1 MKKRLIFFLFS
12 LFSMIDENQEGKSSK
27 KNSNNNFISDNSF
40 DATNLTSIRSKKVS
54 NDLDS
59 FMMGVESINDI
70 HLFKISL
77 TLKNKNDIS
86 DIDDQYD
93 LSVTT
98 PPNMEYDDDNQ
109 TSRSCEKKPIVVN
122 NDSDKNSDNQTSRS
136 CEKKP
141 IVVNNDSDKNSDNIT
156 NEQMR
161 HSCTNRRKTINTI
174 QEHKVR
180 LNDPAPG
187 ANAPEPTVNALESRI
202 NEMEQGS
209 QNNEVNLLENSQDVI
224 LIKLTKN
231 NNNND
236 NSKTTDIDEYQY
248 DMMTYQH
255 KIQKVCFNFA
265 AYNNL
270 KAPKAEIAF
279 YHPDINILFN
289 YDFKG
294 LEQKCFILCGDG
306 FINITK
312 KIILNIGLLTNF
324 DRRNLIKTN
333 IEFTNIKY
341 LDKITGG
348 IIFYPQETFNI
359 SKSINIIMHKH
370 LSIYSFSIYS
380 QIGLWCT
387 QPVLKIETTLMKY
400 KKICINFSYLFAY
413 DWKNIQF
420 ANIPRILFYF
430 VN

>member
-1 MKKRLIFFLFS
+1 
-12 LFSMIDENQEGKSSK
+12 MIDENQEGKISK
-27 KNSNNNFISDNSF
+27 KSSSNDFISNNSF
-40 DATNLTSIRSKKVS
+40 DDNITFIRSKKVS
-54 NDLDS
+54 NDFISNDS
-59 FMMGVESINDI
+59 FMTGVENHIP
-70 HLFKISL
+70 LFKISL
-77 TLKNKNDIS
+77 TKNDIS
-86 DIDDQYD
+86 AIDSQYE
-93 LSVTT
+93 LSVTTT
-98 PPNMEYDDDNQ
+98 PPNMEYDNNNQ
-109 TSRSCEKKPIVVN
+109 TSRNSKKK
-122 NDSDKNSDNQTSRS
+122 D
-136 CEKKP
+136 

-161 HSCTNRRKTINTI
+161 HSCTNRRKTINTT

>member
-1 MKKRLIFFLFS
+1 MTGVRRISHIPPFK
-12 LFSMIDENQEGKSSK
+12 
-27 KNSNNNFISDNSF
+27 SDN
-40 DATNLTSIRSKKVS
+40 
-54 NDLDS
+54 
-59 FMMGVESINDI
+59 
-70 HLFKISL
+70 
-77 TLKNKNDIS
+77 TLLALSKNDIS
-86 DIDDQYD
+86 AIDRQYEV
-93 LSVTT
+93 SVTT

-109 TSRSCEKKPIVVN
+109 TSRSCKKKTIVVN
-122 NDSDKNSDNQTSRS
+122 NDSDKNSDIKIIS
-136 CEKKP
+136 
-141 IVVNNDSDKNSDNIT
+141 
-156 NEQMR
+156 EQMR
-161 HSCTNRRKTINTI
+161 YSYTNTGRAINTTP
-174 QEHKVR
+174 EYKVR
-180 LNDPAPG
+180 VNDSVPRVNDSVPRV
-187 ANAPEPTVNALESRI
+187 NDSVPRVNDSEPRV

-224 LIKLTKN
+224 LTKLTKN
-231 NNNND
+231 HKD
-236 NSKTTDIDEYQY
+236 SDKNSKTTNIDEYQY

-255 KIQKVCFNFA
+255 KIQKVCFNFS

-270 KAPKAEIAF
+270 KDPKAEIAF

-294 LEQKCFILCGDG
+294 LEQKCFILSGDG

-324 DRRNLIKTN
+324 DKRNLIKAN

-348 IIFYPQETFNI
+348 IIFYPKEKFNI
-359 SKSINIIMHKH
+359 SKSINIIMHKY

-400 KKICINFSYLFAY
+400 KKICISFSYLFAY

-420 ANIPRILFYF
+420 TNIPRILFYF

>member
-12 LFSMIDENQEGKSSK
+12 LFSMIDENQEATISK
-27 KNSNNNFISDNSF
+27 KNSNNDFINSKKSSSNDFISNNSF
-40 DATNLTSIRSKKVS
+40 DGNITCIRKKVS
-54 NDLDS
+54 YDLISNDS
-59 FMMGVESINDI
+59 FMTGVRSISHI
-70 HLFKISL
+70 PLFKSDNISIAL
-77 TLKNKNDIS
+77 NKNDIS
-86 DIDDQYD
+86 AIDRQYEIGM
-93 LSVTT
+93 TT
-98 PPNMEYDDDNQ
+98 RHNMEYDDNDQ
-109 TSRSCEKKPIVVN
+109 TSRNCKKKAIVVD
-122 NDSDKNSDNQTSRS
+122 NDSDENSISEEMRYSYTNTGRAINTTP
-136 CEKKP
+136 EYKLR
-141 IVVNNDSDKNSDNIT
+141 VNDSEPKA
-156 NEQMR
+156 
-161 HSCTNRRKTINTI
+161 
-174 QEHKVR
+174 
-180 LNDPAPG
+180 NDPEPRV
-187 ANAPEPTVNALESRI
+187 NDPEPGVNALESRI

-224 LIKLTKN
+224 LTKLTKN
-231 NNNND
+231 NNNSD
-236 NSKTTDIDEYQY
+236 TNSKTTDIDEYRY

-255 KIQKVCFNFA
+255 KIQKVGFNFS

-270 KAPKAEIAF
+270 KEPKAEIAF
-279 YHPDINILFN
+279 YHPNINILFN

-294 LEQKCFILCGDG
+294 LDQKCFILYGDG

-324 DRRNLIKTN
+324 DTKNLIKTN

-359 SKSINIIMHKH
+359 SKSINIIMHKY

-400 KKICINFSYLFAY
+400 KKICISFSYLFSY

-420 ANIPRILFYF
+420 ANIPRILIYF

>member
-12 LFSMIDENQEGKSSK
+12 LFSMIDENQEGKISK
-27 KNSNNNFISDNSF
+27 KSSSNDFISNNSF
-40 DATNLTSIRSKKVS
+40 DDNITFIRSKKVS
-54 NDLDS
+54 NDFISNDS
-59 FMMGVESINDI
+59 FMTGVENHIP
-70 HLFKISL
+70 LFKISL
-77 TLKNKNDIS
+77 TKNDIS
-86 DIDDQYD
+86 AIDSQYE
-93 LSVTT
+93 LSVTTT
-98 PPNMEYDDDNQ
+98 PPNMEYDNNNQ
-109 TSRSCEKKPIVVN
+109 TSRNSKKK
-122 NDSDKNSDNQTSRS
+122 D
-136 CEKKP
+136 

-161 HSCTNRRKTINTI
+161 HSCTNRGKAINTT